1 LSQDLA
7 GASKVRRLPERTHLT
22 MKGKWVNFVWDLAG
36 NKLPAITTPRQ
47 YRLSLVKA
55 AEREQLQGVIEK
67 SFALD
72 PGWNAALHMIDAQV
86 KSSIAAAFDS
96 ESANWLAL
104 QHGARI
110 VGGTLLL
117 MTDPDAPAQLVPGP
131 CILMEYRNRGLGTL
145 LLCSALR
152 HLRDAGMIRA
162 CAKTREN
169 SPAARFLYPK
179 FGGQS
184 SLIEPLLAA

>member
-1 LSQDLA
+1 
-7 GASKVRRLPERTHLT
+7 
-22 MKGKWVNFVWDLAG
+22 MKKTRWVNFVWDLAG
-36 NKLPAITTPRQ
+36 NEWPVITPPRQ

-55 AEREQLQGVIEK
+55 AEREQLQSVIEK

-72 PGWNAALHMIDAQV
+72 PGWNAALHMIDAQM

-96 ESANWLAL
+96 ESASWLAL
-104 QHGARI
+104 QDGARI
-110 VGGTLLL
+110 VGGTLL
-117 MTDPDAPAQLVPGP
+117 MTDPNAPAQLVPGP

-152 HLRDAGMIRA
+152 HLQDAGMVRA
-162 CAKTREN
+162 RAKTREN
-169 SPAARFLYPK
+169 SPAARFLYPR
-179 FGGQS
+179 FGGHC

>member
-1 LSQDLA
+1 
-7 GASKVRRLPERTHLT
+7 
-22 MKGKWVNFVWDLAG
+22 
-36 NKLPAITTPRQ
+36 
-47 YRLSLVKA
+47 
-55 AEREQLQGVIEK
+55 
-67 SFALD
+67 
-72 PGWNAALHMIDAQV
+72 
-86 KSSIAAAFDS
+86 AFDS

-104 QHGARI
+104 QTGARI
-110 VGGTLLL
+110 VAGTLLI
-117 MTDPDAPAQLVPGP
+117 TDPGAPAQLPPGP

-152 HLRDAGMIRA
+152 HLRGAGMMRA
-162 CAKTREN
+162 CAKTRVN

>member
-1 LSQDLA
+1 
-7 GASKVRRLPERTHLT
+7 
-22 MKGKWVNFVWDLAG
+22 MKKTRWVNFVWDLAG
-36 NKLPAITTPRQ
+36 NEWPVITPPRQ

-72 PGWNAALHMIDAQV
+72 PGWNAALHMIDAQM

-96 ESANWLAL
+96 ESASWLAL

-110 VGGTLLL
+110 VGGTLL

-152 HLRDAGMIRA
+152 HLRDAGMIQA

-184 SLIEPLLAA
+184 SLIEPLVAAKYIIVAAPLRGGDV

>member
-1 LSQDLA
+1 
-7 GASKVRRLPERTHLT
+7 
-22 MKGKWVNFVWDLAG
+22 MKKTRWVNFVWDLAET
-36 NKLPAITTPRQ
+36 KLPATTAPRQ
-47 YRLSLVKA
+47 YRLSVVKA
-55 AEREQLQGVIEK
+55 EVREQLQEVIEK

-110 VGGTLLL
+110 VGGTLL
-117 MTDPDAPAQLVPGP
+117 MTDPDAPAQRVPGP

-152 HLRDAGMIRA
+152 HLRDAGLLRVSGEPRA
-162 CAKTREN
+162 R
-169 SPAARFLYPK
+169 
-179 FGGQS
+179 
-184 SLIEPLLAA
+184 

>member
-1 LSQDLA
+1 MQ
-7 GASKVRRLPERTHLT
+7 E
-22 MKGKWVNFVWDLAG
+22 
-36 NKLPAITTPRQ
+36 
-47 YRLSLVKA
+47 
-55 AEREQLQGVIEK
+55 VIEK

-86 KSSIAAAFDS
+86 KSSIAAAFNS
-96 ESANWLAL
+96 ESASWLAL
-104 QHGARI
+104 HHGGRI
-110 VGGTLLL
+110 VGGTLL

-152 HLRDAGMIRA
+152 HLRDAGMSRVG
-162 CAKTREN
+162 AKTREN
-169 SPAARFLYPK
+169 SPAARFLYQK
-179 FGGQS
+179 FRGQS

>member
-1 LSQDLA
+1 
-7 GASKVRRLPERTHLT
+7 
-22 MKGKWVNFVWDLAG
+22 MKKTRWVNFVWDLGG
-36 NKLPAITTPRQ
+36 NELPTVTTPRQ

-72 PGWNAALHMIDAQV
+72 PGWNAALHTIDAHV

-117 MTDPDAPAQLVPGP
+117 MTDPDAPAQLIPGP

-145 LLCSALR
+145 LLCSALH

>member
-1 LSQDLA
+1 
-7 GASKVRRLPERTHLT
+7 
-22 MKGKWVNFVWDLAG
+22 MKKTGWVNFVWDLAG
-36 NKLPAITTPRQ
+36 NELPAVATPRQ

-55 AEREQLQGVIEK
+55 AEREQLQAVIEK
-67 SFALD
+67 SFVLD

-110 VGGTLLL
+110 VGGTLL
-117 MTDPDAPAQLVPGP
+117 MTDPGAPAQLLPGP
-131 CILMEYRNRGLGTL
+131 CILIEYRNRGLGTL

-152 HLRDAGMIRA
+152 HLRGAGMMRA
-162 CAKTREN
+162 CAKTRVN

>member
-7 GASKVRRLPERTHLT
+7 GASKVRRLPERIHLT
-22 MKGKWVNFVWDLAG
+22 MKKTGWVNFVWDLAG
-36 NKLPAITTPRQ
+36 DELPAITTPRQ

-96 ESANWLAL
+96 ESANWLTL

-110 VGGTLLL
+110 VGGTLL